1 MRVPVGV
8 DETCTKQQRVVVQ
21 DLRRRAH
28 RHNTATLE
36 NVTVVRD
43 VLHQVEI
50 MSGRDYR
57 LAPTLQLTRKSIIWL
72 SLLGSSAA
80 VGSSSSRTSGSRIS
94 TEASAT
100 RFFSPSKMMRRT
112 LLQV

>member
-8 DETCTKQQRVVVQ
+8 DEICTKQQRVVVQ
-21 DLRRRAH
+21 DLRRRAR

-57 LAPTLQLTRKSIIWL
+57 LAPT
-72 SLLGSSAA
+72 AA
-80 VGSSSSRTSGSRIS
+80 THQEVDHLALAFRIKRGGGLVQQQDVRI
-94 TEASAT
+94 EDEH
-100 RFFSPSKMMRRT
+100 
-112 LLQV
+112 